1 MGITKTQRKNK
12 MSTFDLALLK
22 NDLIEN
28 PTARCA
34 CALVLDISASM
45 SGTPIQELNGGV
57 VQFIEELRSDDF
69 ASYAVEVGV
78 FSFGGTAREEQPFTP
93 AYQIEECETLT
104 AGGGTPMGAAVSL
117 AIERLVGRKAEY
129 KKAGVS
135 YYQPW
140 LVLMSDGGPTDDWQQ
155 TAIRLRQMAEQR
167 KVTVLCVGVGEGA
180 DLQVLGQFS
189 TRPAKSLAGMK
200 FREFFQWL
208 SQSMERVSQ
217 STPGT
222 GVQLSATDSW
232 DCV

>member
-1 MGITKTQRKNK
+1 MNG
-12 MSTFDLALLK
+12 FDLALLK

-45 SGTPIQELNGGV
+45 SGTPISELNAGV
-57 VQFIEELRSDDF
+57 TQFITELRDDDF

-78 FSFGGTAREEQPFTP
+78 FTFGSEVCEALPFTP
-93 AYQIEECETLT
+93 AYQIKDCAPLR
-104 AGGGTPMGAAVSL
+104 ASGMTPMGKAVEL
-117 AIERLVGRKAEY
+117 AIERLARRKAEY
-129 KKAGVS
+129 RKSGVS

-140 LVLMSDGGPTDDWQQ
+140 LVLMSDGGPTDDWQAAAQ
-155 TAIRLRQMAEQR
+155 RLRKMAEER
-167 KVTVLCVGVGEGA
+167 KVTVLAVGIGDGA
-180 DLQVLGQFS
+180 SLEILSQFS
-189 TRPAKSLAGMK
+189 TRPAKTLSGMK
-200 FREFFQWL
+200 FREFFAWL

-222 GVQLSATDSW
+222 GVPLAPTDGW

>member
-1 MGITKTQRKNK
+1 MMMNG
-12 MSTFDLALLK
+12 FDLSLLK

-34 CALVLDISASM
+34 CALVLDTSGSM
-45 SGTPIQELNGGV
+45 SGAPIDDMNAGV
-57 VQFIEELRSDDF
+57 AQFIEELRTDDF

-78 FSFGGTAREEQPFTP
+78 ITFGGVVREEVPFTP
-93 AYQIEECETLT
+93 AYQVRDCAKLQAT
-104 AGGGTPMGAAVSL
+104 GGTPMGEAVTL
-117 AIERLVGRKAEY
+117 AIQQLERRKAEY

-140 LVLMSDGGPTDDWQQ
+140 LVLMSDGSPTDEWQV
-155 TAIRLRQMAEQR
+155 AARRLRQMAVER
-167 KVTVLCVGVGEGA
+167 KVTVLVVGIGTGA
-180 DLQVLGQFS
+180 DLTILSEFS
-189 TRPAKSLAGMK
+189 TRAPKALAGMK

-222 GVQLSATDSW
+222 GVQLAPTDSW
-232 DCV
+232 DCM

>member
-1 MGITKTQRKNK
+1 MNG
-12 MSTFDLALLK
+12 FDLALMK

-34 CALVLDISASM
+34 CALVLDTSGSM
-45 SGTPIQELNGGV
+45 SGTPISELNAGV
-57 VQFIEELRSDDF
+57 AQLINELRGDDF
-69 ASYAVEVGV
+69 ASYAVEVGI
-78 FSFGGTAREEQPFTP
+78 FTFGGNVCEALPFTP
-93 AYQIEECETLT
+93 AYQISDCAPLMAT
-104 AGGGTPMGAAVSL
+104 GGTPMGEAVEL
-117 AIERLVGRKAEY
+117 AIERLALRKAEY

-140 LVLMSDGGPTDDWQQ
+140 LVLMSDGAPTDEWQ
-155 TAIRLRQMAEQR
+155 ASARRLRKMAEER
-167 KVTVLCVGVGEGA
+167 KVAVLAVGIGEGA
-180 DLQVLGQFS
+180 ALEILGQFS

-222 GVQLSATDSW
+222 GVPLAATDSW
-232 DCV
+232 ECI